1 MALFNCILYANI
13 RKIQNI
19 PTSKIALQC
28 TLNFW
33 ALTGLI
39 ANEEKQIMENY

>member
-1 MALFNCILYANI
+1 MALFKENQ

-19 PTSKIALQC
+19 PTSKIAWQC

-39 ANEEKQIMENY
+39 ANKEKQIMENY